1 MPSSGSPI
9 QISVYPDQKTTL
21 KTTPKT
27 TPKISTAQ
35 RIVELIEENP
45 EITRK
50 EMAAILDIT
59 LDGIRYHLQ
68 KLKTAGKI
76 HHTGPARAGQWQIK
90 S

>member
-1 MPSSGSPI
+1 
-9 QISVYPDQKTTL
+9 
-21 KTTPKT
+21 
-27 TPKISTAQ
+27 
-35 RIVELIEENP
+35 LIEENP